1 MPIRPRME
9 SAPAGAWLDSRGER
23 ERPPVHPMLS
33 TAVKSARRAAT
44 VIQRASNNL
53 DILKPEQ
60 KRPNDFVS
68 EVDRAAEN
76 TIIDTLR
83 SAYPDH
89 AILAEESG
97 ASGMGQSDYEWII
110 DPLDGTTN
118 YLHGYPYYCVSIA
131 LAVKGVL
138 TLGVVY
144 DPAHN
149 DLFTAERGGGAFL
162 NERRIRVGKRTQLT
176 DCLVSTGHPHVNT
189 DQLDTDMAM
198 LKAMIQ
204 TTVGVR
210 RQGSA
215 ALDLAY
221 VACGRTDGYWEMN
234 LNPWDIAAGALLVQE
249 AGGIVTD
256 LDGNEGWLDSGN
268 VVAAN
273 PKVMHQM
280 LQTLAKA

>member
-1 MPIRPRME
+1 ME

-23 ERPPVHPMLS
+23 EKPPCIRCYLLRSNP
-33 TAVKSARRAAT
+33 ARRAAT

-68 EVDRAAEN
+68 EVTARLKIPSS
-76 TIIDTLR
+76 TRLR

-138 TLGVVY
+138 IPLG
-144 DPAHN
+144 
-149 DLFTAERGGGAFL
+149 
-162 NERRIRVGKRTQLT
+162 
-176 DCLVSTGHPHVNT
+176 
-189 DQLDTDMAM
+189 
-198 LKAMIQ
+198 
-204 TTVGVR
+204 GVR
-210 RQGSA
+210 P
-215 ALDLAY
+215 
-221 VACGRTDGYWEMN
+221 CT
-234 LNPWDIAAGALLVQE
+234 
-249 AGGIVTD
+249 
-256 LDGNEGWLDSGN
+256 
-268 VVAAN
+268 
-273 PKVMHQM
+273 
-280 LQTLAKA
+280 

>member
-1 MPIRPRME
+1 
-9 SAPAGAWLDSRGER
+9 
-23 ERPPVHPMLS
+23 MLS

-162 NERRIRVGKRTQLT
+162 NERRIRVGKRTQIT

-256 LDGNEGWLDSGN
+256 LDGNENWLESGDIL
-268 VVAAN
+268 AAN
-273 PKVMHQM
+273 PKIMHQM
-280 LQTLAKA
+280 LQVLNQA

>member
-1 MPIRPRME
+1 
-9 SAPAGAWLDSRGER
+9 
-23 ERPPVHPMLS
+23 MLS

-210 RQGSA
+210 PQA
-215 ALDLAY
+215 
-221 VACGRTDGYWEMN
+221 T
-234 LNPWDIAAGALLVQE
+234 
-249 AGGIVTD
+249 
-256 LDGNEGWLDSGN
+256 
-268 VVAAN
+268 
-273 PKVMHQM
+273 
-280 LQTLAKA
+280 

>member
-1 MPIRPRME
+1 M
-9 SAPAGAWLDSRGER
+9 
-23 ERPPVHPMLS
+23 
-33 TAVKSARRAAT
+33 
-44 VIQRASNNL
+44 
-53 DILKPEQ
+53 
-60 KRPNDFVS
+60 
-68 EVDRAAEN
+68 
-76 TIIDTLR
+76 
-83 SAYPDH
+83 
-89 AILAEESG
+89 
-97 ASGMGQSDYEWII
+97 
-110 DPLDGTTN
+110 
-118 YLHGYPYYCVSIA
+118 SIA